1 MFIIV
6 GPKTG
11 RLAHNRRIPHS
22 KSKILCNRLHIRKIH
37 IALWGSGSCPWKR
50 HKPSK
55 CARHTVF
62 LTPGDLT
69 LIYIYTYT

>member
-37 IALWGSGSCPWKR
+37 TSHFGGQVPVLGRGTSPASVLDTQCS
-50 HKPSK
+50 
-55 CARHTVF
+55 
-62 LTPGDLT
+62 
-69 LIYIYTYT
+69 